1 MNEKSKPSWWLL
13 DGVVAG
19 TLLGLVAVQW
29 AVPSPL
35 VRQLLQVAAV
45 VLGYGLMVIWLRTNA
60 SALDTVQWRRE
71 KDNNT
76 T

>member
-1 MNEKSKPSWWLL
+1 MNDKFKPSWWLL
-13 DGVVAG
+13 DGVVVG
-19 TLLGLVAVQW
+19 IILGLLAVQW

-45 VLGYGLMVIWLRTNA
+45 VLGYGLMVLWLRANA
-60 SALDTVQWRRE
+60 SALDTEQWRRE

>member
-45 VLGYGLMVIWLRTNA
+45 VLGYGLMVLWLRANA
-60 SALDTVQWRRE
+60 SALDTEQWQRE

>member
-45 VLGYGLMVIWLRTNA
+45 VLGYGLMVMWLRANA
-60 SALDTVQWRRE
+60 SALEAEEWRRE
-71 KDNNT
+71 NDDSPS
-76 T
+76 